1 MNSTFDCLRSRLL
14 TPPDLRPQGVQSPL
28 SGEETTLSPLIRGAG
43 GVSPLILR
51 ASLGLA
57 ALMLLSACG
66 KAPLPPEPLRP
77 VLTTVLG
84 ARAEHGEI
92 TYTGEVRSRY
102 ETPLAFR
109 IPGKIAA
116 RLVDAGARV
125 KAGDVLAR
133 LDPADT
139 ALTAAAASAQLEL
152 AEADVR
158 RYRELRSKNFVSQ
171 AALDA
176 KETSFKATRAQAD
189 LARNQSAYTVLR
201 ADHAGVVELVAA
213 EVGQV
218 VAAGQAVIRVAR
230 TDALEVALAIPE
242 ARRSELRLAKAARI
256 SLWSDEDA
264 AYQGVLRELSA
275 VADGAT
281 RTYAARVA
289 IVKPDDRVLLG
300 MTAKVTF
307 LRDQAEASA
316 AAALAVPLT
325 AIFQQDGQP
334 ALWVVGADQTLTLR
348 PVTVAAYGETT
359 ATLAS
364 GVDTGERIV
373 VAGVHRLSA
382 GEKIRAVDALPAAK

>member
-1 MNSTFDCLRSRLL
+1 MTALYS
-14 TPPDLRPQGVQSPL
+14 
-28 SGEETTLSPLIRGAG
+28 
-43 GVSPLILR
+43 R
-51 ASLGLA
+51 ASLA
-57 ALMLLSACG
+57 VLLLLTACG

-84 ARAEHGEI
+84 ARAGNGEVS
-92 TYTGEVRSRY
+92 YTGEVRSRY

-116 RLVDAGARV
+116 RLVDAGAQV
-125 KAGDVLAR
+125 KAGEVLAR

-139 ALTAAAASAQLEL
+139 ALTAAAATAQLEL
-152 AEADVR
+152 ADADVR
-158 RYRELRSKNFVSQ
+158 RYRELRAKNFVSQ
-171 AALDA
+171 SALDA

-201 ADHAGVVELVAA
+201 ADHAGVVELVSA

-242 ARRSELRLAKAARI
+242 ARRSDLRLAKAAQV
-256 SLWSDEDA
+256 SLWSDDEA
-264 AYQGVLRELSA
+264 SYAGVLRELSA
-275 VADGAT
+275 VADAAT

-300 MTAKVTF
+300 MTAKVKF
-307 LRDQAEASA
+307 LRDKAEAADISNTS
-316 AAALAVPLT
+316 LAVPLS

-334 ALWVVGADQTLTLR
+334 ALWIVGADQTLSLR
-348 PVTVAAYGETT
+348 PVRVAAYGETT
-359 ATLAS
+359 ATLTG
-364 GVDTGERIV
+364 GVEAGERIV

-382 GEKIRAVDALPAAK
+382 GEKIKAVDSLPAVK